1 MKRIKAI
8 LLMITMI
15 SGLVFVS
22 NKKVLAAET
31 GECVD
36 GSYLIEEDCSEGDA
50 VNRTRGMYL
59 KSGTSS
65 IVKEGTGKITAG
77 GRTVGQV
84 VVSKIVVAVRVE
96 RLVNGSWE
104 TYTSWSS
111 TKYNAAMVSTSKTL
125 NVPIGY
131 YYRVYSTHAANS
143 DSSDSYTNGIHV

>member
-15 SGLVFVS
+15 SGLVFAS
-22 NKKVLAAET
+22 NNKVLAAET

-36 GSYLIEEDCSEGDA
+36 GSYLIEEDCSEGEA

-65 IVKEGTGKITAG
+65 IVKESTGKITAG
-77 GRTVGQV
+77 GRTVGQIT
-84 VVSKIVVAVRVE
+84 VSEIAVYVSVE

-104 TYTSWSS
+104 TYTTFSAK
-111 TKYNAAMVSTSKTL
+111 KYNSALVSSSKTL

-131 YYRVYSTHAANS
+131 YYRVYSTHKANS
-143 DSSDSYTNGIHV
+143 DISDSYTNGIHI

>member
-8 LLMITMI
+8 VLMITMI
-15 SGLVFVS
+15 SGLVFAS
-22 NKKVLAAET
+22 NNKVLAAET

-36 GSYLIEEDCSEGDA
+36 GSYLIEEDYSEGEA

-96 RLVNGSWE
+96 RLVNGSWV
-104 TYTSWSS
+104 TYTSWSA
-111 TKYNAAMVSTSKTL
+111 TKYNSALVSTSKTL
-125 NVPIGY
+125 TVPIGY

-143 DSSDSYTNGIHV
+143 DSSGSFTNGIYI

>member
-15 SGLVFVS
+15 SGLVFAS
-22 NKKVLAAET
+22 NIKVLAAET

-36 GSYLIEEDCSEGDA
+36 GSYLIEEDCSEGEA

-65 IVKEGTGKITAG
+65 IVKESTGKITAG
-77 GRTVGQV
+77 GRTVGQIT
-84 VVSKIVVAVRVE
+84 VSEIAVYVSVE

-104 TYTSWSS
+104 TYTTFSAK
-111 TKYNAAMVSTSKTL
+111 KYNSAFYV
-125 NVPIGY
+125 
-131 YYRVYSTHAANS
+131 
-143 DSSDSYTNGIHV
+143 